1 VHAFVLQRLLLAPL
15 EGLGACGMIADLLL
29 ACSLLSRGCQ
39 CVVLWSY
46 SATRASA
53 LQGCTLHRTLLWLF
67 MRRIVAFVCRTSHR
81 TLRSVARGA
90 VSRAAVVAY
99 VVLSAPFLVPSQWGA
114 PGCLTWDSFELDG
127 LP

>member
-1 VHAFVLQRLLLAPL
+1 MQRVHQRCR
-15 EGLGACGMIADLLL
+15 GARCTGHYY
-29 ACSLLSRGCQ
+29 G
-39 CVVLWSY
+39 Y
-46 SATRASA
+46 SCAA
-53 LQGCTLHRTLLWLF
+53 LWLSY
-67 MRRIVAFVCRTSHR
+67 VCHTSHR